1 MRRFIHHA
9 AFVLPIAILIASL
22 LFRVF
27 GNESADQLLHAGL
40 IGIALTL
47 AGRAACWL
55 ITPSRFA
62 MWRMSVDAN
71 IAFYFGL
78 GAMTD
83 GRISLAI
90 SAAGAILALL
100 AGSLRLP
107 PIAAEQ
113 A

>member
-1 MRRFIHHA
+1 VRRFIHHA
-9 AFVLPIAILIASL
+9 AFVLPIAVLLASL
-22 LFRVF
+22 VFRML
-27 GNESADQLLHAGL
+27 GNTAADQLLHAGL
-40 IGIALTL
+40 IGIGVTL
-47 AGRAACWL
+47 LGRIACWL

-83 GRISLAI
+83 GRTSLAI
-90 SAAGAILALL
+90 SAAGALLALL
-100 AGSLRLP
+100 AGSFHFP
-107 PIAAEQ
+107 PLANEQ

>member
-22 LFRVF
+22 LFRLF
-27 GNESADQLLHAGL
+27 GNPNADQLLHAGL
-40 IGIALTL
+40 IGIVLTL

-83 GRISLAI
+83 GRVSLAI
-90 SAAGAILALL
+90 SAAGALLALL
-100 AGSLRLP
+100 AGSLRFP
-107 PIAAEQ
+107 PVAEQ